1 MKLKFTT
8 FVAVILLSLGW
19 RIISMSQS
27 QADTNLP
34 RRIDSYGAIACDD
47 AMSRLDFFAIQLQN
61 ESHSQG
67 YIVVYPEKNGLP
79 GKYLSY
85 MNFAKEYL
93 EATRGITP
101 SRLTTFSGGLRDNLT
116 TELWIAPA
124 NAPPSVTAVTIEP
137 ESSPVARKF
146 DEGFADYS
154 TYRGK
159 RYLWTYDLCGLGA
172 IYLKAYAE
180 HLRSGPD
187 AKGYIIIYTERG
199 KRARART
206 VARLFRDEL
215 VKGHKIAADRVV
227 TVYGGRREMPEA
239 ELWIVPKGAAVPK
252 PSPKL

>member
-1 MKLKFTT
+1 MKLKSTT

-19 RIISMSQS
+19 RSISVSQS

-34 RRIDSYGAIACDD
+34 RKIDSYGAIACDD
-47 AMSRLDFFAIQLQN
+47 AMARLDYFANQLQN

-85 MNFAKEYL
+85 MNFAGEYL
-93 EATRGITP
+93 EATRGVAP
-101 SRLTTFSGGLRDNLT
+101 GRLTTLRGGLRDNLT
-116 TELWIAPA
+116 TELWIAPV
-124 NAPPSVTAVTIEP
+124 NAPPPVTADTIEP
-137 ESSPVARKF
+137 EISPVARKF

-154 TYRGK
+154 TYQGK
-159 RYLWTYDLCGLGA
+159 RHLWTYDLCGLGA

-180 HLRSGPD
+180 HLRSGSD

-206 VARLFRDEL
+206 VARLLRDEL
-215 VKGHKIAADRVV
+215 VKGRKVPADRVV
-227 TVYGGRREMPEA
+227 TIYGGRRAMPEA
-239 ELWIVPKGAAVPK
+239 ELWIVPEGAAVPK
-252 PSPKL
+252 PAPKS